1 MEILR
6 FILIVCITT
15 FASKL
20 NGQVVIHFD
29 YDNSGN
35 RTGRQLTVNTVKSG
49 SIEFPVKDSGDIP
62 DTEIKEGQEKLEEIR
77 PIIYPNPNNGILKIE
92 GLSIPSG
99 MEVNIWLYDLSG
111 VAIISKNESRNAFD
125 LNINHL
131 ADGLYI
137 LRIRI
142 GEKLF
147 DWKIIKR
154 N

>member
-1 MEILR
+1 MKILR
-6 FILIVCITT
+6 LILIVCITT
-15 FASKL
+15 FASRL
-20 NGQVVIHFD
+20 DGQVVIHFD

-35 RTGRQLTVNTVKSG
+35 RTGRQLTANPVKSG
-49 SIEFPVKDSGDIP
+49 SYEFPVKDSGDIP
-62 DTEIKEGQEKLEEIR
+62 DNEIKEDQEKLEEIR
-77 PIIYPNPNNGILKIE
+77 PVIYPNPNNGILKIE

-99 MEVNIWLYDLSG
+99 MEANIWLYDLSG
-111 VAIISKNESRNAFD
+111 VALISKNESGNTFD

-147 DWKIIKR
+147 DWKIIKK

>member
-1 MEILR
+1 MKILR
-6 FILIVCITT
+6 LILIVCITT

-20 NGQVVIHFD
+20 NGQFVMHFD

-35 RTGRQLTVNTVKSG
+35 RTGRQLTANPVKSG
-49 SIEFPVKDSGDIP
+49 SIEFPAKDSGDIP

-77 PIIYPNPNNGILKIE
+77 PVIYPNPNNGILKIE

-111 VAIISKNESRNAFD
+111 VALISKNESRNSFD

>member
-1 MEILR
+1 
-6 FILIVCITT
+6 
-15 FASKL
+15 
-20 NGQVVIHFD
+20 
-29 YDNSGN
+29 
-35 RTGRQLTVNTVKSG
+35 
-49 SIEFPVKDSGDIP
+49 
-62 DTEIKEGQEKLEEIR
+62 
-77 PIIYPNPNNGILKIE
+77 
-92 GLSIPSG
+92 

-131 ADGLYI
+131 AYGLYI

>member
-1 MEILR
+1 MKIIML
-6 FILIVCITT
+6 ILIVCITT

-20 NGQVVIHFD
+20 DGQVVIHFD

-35 RTGRQLTVNTVKSG
+35 RTGRQLTANPVKSG
-49 SIEFPVKDSGDIP
+49 SIEFPVKDFGDIP

-92 GLSIPSG
+92 GLSFPSG

-111 VAIISKNESRNAFD
+111 VALISKNESRNAFD

-131 ADGLYI
+131 ANGLYI

-154 N
+154 D